1 MNPKINWIGFS
12 PYEFQIFP
20 PFKQPVKHNFDSMFI
35 SNVEI
40 KYGLDCG
47 HYLYKPMH
55 TLAQMMIIFF
65 MVDNI
70 YDITI
75 SPERL
80 VVHSIYLKST
90 VLFREGTSALTLRE
104 FSDGITFTLYLYSSR
119 LIEIQI

>member
-1 MNPKINWIGFS
+1 
-12 PYEFQIFP
+12 
-20 PFKQPVKHNFDSMFI
+20 MFI

-47 HYLYKPMH
+47 HYLYKPKH
-55 TLAQMMIIFF
+55 TLALMMMIFFF
-65 MVDNI
+65 MVENI

-75 SPERL
+75 SREWL

-104 FSDGITFTLYLYSSR
+104 FSNGIIFTLYLYSSR
-119 LIEIQI
+119 FIEIQI